1 MENLQQL
8 RQRVDDYLT
17 TALKNS
23 ADQADLLTAM
33 DYSVA
38 AGGKRLRPTLTLAVA
53 QLLGVEL
60 TASVLKA
67 ACAVELLHTYS
78 LIHDD
83 LPAMDNDDLR
93 RGKPTSH
100 KQFGEAM
107 AILAGDALQ
116 ATAFEWVT
124 DNELPVAMQ
133 AQLAREL
140 ALASGARG
148 MVAGQVRDILGTG
161 HQLELAQLKHLH
173 AQKTGALLRYAVLAG
188 GIIAQATPAVLAEL
202 VKFGESYGL
211 AFQIYDD
218 ILDATATSAELG
230 KATHKDAD
238 RAKNTY
244 VNLLGLAGAQAA
256 LHQTLAVAR
265 DSQAQLAQ
273 LTGTDTSTLTEF
285 LAYFKED

>member
-8 RQRVDDYLT
+8 RHRVEAYLT
-17 TALKNS
+17 PTLAKS
-23 ADQADLLTAM
+23 ADQAELLAAM

-53 QLLGVEL
+53 QLLGVKL
-60 TASVLKA
+60 TPSVVKA
-67 ACAVELLHTYS
+67 ASAVELLHTYS

-83 LPAMDNDDLR
+83 LPAMDDDDLR
-93 RGKPTSH
+93 RGKPTNH

-124 DNELPVAMQ
+124 DNELPVAVQ

-140 ALASGARG
+140 AFASGARG

-161 HQLELAQLKHLH
+161 HQLELAQLKRLH

-188 GIIAQATPAVLAEL
+188 GIIAQATPAVLATL
-202 VKFGESYGL
+202 ATFGESYGL

-244 VNLLGLAGAQAA
+244 VNLLGLAGAKDALQQTLTAAQAA
-256 LHQTLAVAR
+256 QT
-265 DSQAQLAQ
+265 QLAT
-273 LTGTDTSTLTEF
+273 LTGTDATALTEF